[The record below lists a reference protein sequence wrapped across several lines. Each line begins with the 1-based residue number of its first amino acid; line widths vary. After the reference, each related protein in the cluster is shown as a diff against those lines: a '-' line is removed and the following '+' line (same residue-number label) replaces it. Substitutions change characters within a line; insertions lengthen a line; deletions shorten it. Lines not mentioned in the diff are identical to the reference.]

1 MKGHHHRRRSSAV
14 RLFVATWVF
23 IAALCTA
30 AVLTTWATTSD
41 EPVRSARPP
50 PPRPD
55 DTRRAVALA
64 LAPCSAEMQLCT
76 AVTRDPF
83 PRATGTAQDAII
95 TKEMRSVLGR
105 TLATIRDDGAGDLR
119 EAPTPRATC
128 VVPTRDGTFAQRLAA
143 WAAQSDE
150 GRVVFTVAD
159 ANYADYMNDA
169 RLDTLRTFGTNLLV
183 VALDEAAAVAAC
195 AAGCSVV
202 RFSGGNGKEAIY
214 EAKYGT
220 MHLLLEAKRDATFR
234 EMDIWHLRDPIDQG
248 MTAADVVFGVHQDN
262 PYNINAG
269 WVHARGGGAWTAR
282 LFADLVRYLKLH
294 PQAFDQQVLNCMV
307 SVSSQ
312 RDECDAKGVASQ
324 DPVLRRWTTPPAR
337 VTHATIGPD
346 VLVAH
351 ARPYVMACA

>member
-1 MKGHHHRRRSSAV
+1 
-14 RLFVATWVF
+14 
-23 IAALCTA
+23 
-30 AVLTTWATTSD
+30 
-41 EPVRSARPP
+41 
-50 PPRPD
+50 
-55 DTRRAVALA
+55 
-64 LAPCSAEMQLCT
+64 
-76 AVTRDPF
+76 
-83 PRATGTAQDAII
+83 
-95 TKEMRSVLGR
+95 MRSVLGR
-105 TLATIRDDGAGDLR
+105 TLVTIRDDGAGDLR
-119 EAPTPRATC
+119 PAPAPRATC
-128 VVPTRDGTFAQRLAA
+128 VVPTRDGTFSQRLAA
-143 WAAQSDE
+143 WAAQFDE

-169 RLDTLRTFGTNLLV
+169 RLDTSRTFGTNLLV

-202 RFSGGNGKEAIY
+202 RFGGGIGKEAIY

-220 MHLLLEAKRDATFR
+220 LHLLLSLKRDATFR
-234 EMDIWHLRDPIDQG
+234 EMDVWHLRDPIDQG

-282 LFADLVRYLKLH
+282 LFADLVRYLKLN
-294 PQAFDQQVLNCMV
+294 PRAFDQQVLNCMV
-307 SVSSQ
+307 SVSSA
-312 RDECDAKGVASQ
+312 RDECDAKGVAAQ

>member
-1 MKGHHHRRRSSAV
+1 MKGHHHRRRNSAV

-41 EPVRSARPP
+41 EPVHSARPP

-64 LAPCSAEMQLCT
+64 LAPCSAELQLCT

-83 PRATGTAQDAII
+83 PRATGTAKDA
-95 TKEMRSVLGR
+95 TVTAEMRSVLGR

-119 EAPTPRATC
+119 PAPPPRATC
-128 VVPTRDGTFAQRLAA
+128 VVPTRDGAFAQRLAA
-143 WAAQSDE
+143 WAAQQAP

-159 ANYADYMNDA
+159 ANYAEYMADA
-169 RLDTLRTFGTNLLV
+169 RLDTFRTFGTNLLV

-195 AAGCSVV
+195 AAGCAVV
-202 RFSGGNGKEAIY
+202 RFGGGKGKDAIY

-220 MHLLLEAKRDATFR
+220 LHLLLAARRDATFR
-234 EMDIWHLRDPIDQG
+234 EMDVWHLRDPAAG
-248 MTAADVVFGVHQDN
+248 TKEADVVFSVHQDN

-269 WVHARGGGAWTAR
+269 WIHARGGGAWTAR
-282 LFADLVRYLKLH
+282 LFEDLVKYLKLH
-294 PQAFDQQVLNCMV
+294 PRAFDQQVLNCMV
-307 SVSSQ
+307 SVSSA
-312 RDECDAKGVASQ
+312 RDECDAKGVAAQ